1 MGCKGTIEVCTIYIY
16 IYIYM
21 SDVQGKCG
29 GFKAANAVAH
39 KRGNYDM
46 VLKNNA
52 ETHLARFH
60 SSENL

>member
-1 MGCKGTIEVCTIYIY
+1 
-16 IYIYM
+16 M